1 MAKQRQRKSLNCG
14 QLCRPDPRNL
24 RHQRYCTAPTCRKA
38 SQAASQAR
46 WRSKPQCRNYFR
58 GPEKDHNFK
67 PVVLMQFH
75 AVDSSPVNTP
85 KKRNF
90 SIDHNKLQRK

>member
-1 MAKQRQRKSLNCG
+1 MTKQRQRKSLNCG
-14 QLCRPDPRNL
+14 QLYRPDPRNL

-38 SQAASQAR
+38 SKAASQAR
-46 WRSKPQCRNYFR
+46 WRSKPQNRNYFH

-75 AVDSSPVNTP
+75 AVDSSW
-85 KKRNF
+85 
-90 SIDHNKLQRK
+90 